1 MSPRLRLYVASVVL
15 VATAVLALQ
24 VPDHLSADW
33 GHYVA
38 WVVICLVSDTMWSF
52 NISGHGTW
60 SLSATA
66 GLSAVVLW
74 GTEAG
79 VWISAVSTL
88 LGEMFVLRKPWV
100 RASFNAGQIALS
112 AWMAGL
118 VFDALGGRGALAL
131 REGGS
136 VLSPGGATALVLPLV
151 VLTLAYWA
159 VNRASVSV
167 AVAWSNARGWWSVM
181 REDWLY
187 HARLEVDAASFLLA
201 PLMVISYLSVGYP
214 GVLLFYAPL
223 FMLFQSDKR
232 FIELKR
238 AEEQN
243 LRSARFAAKGELA
256 AGIGHELNNQLVAI
270 TARAQMLLR
279 DAEKQDF
286 TNAPRHA
293 QIILE
298 QGKRMGVLAK
308 GLSDYKRKLVELEPT
323 DLNQLLTSTIE
334 FVKSDM
340 RFRGVEWDIR
350 LDPALPEMP
359 ADVAQLQGVF
369 INLFV
374 NAADAMDSQEARRA
388 IAVRTEADERTRLAK
403 VVVSDTGPGIKQEH
417 LPRIFELM
425 FTTKP
430 DGHGFGLS
438 TSFRTVEN
446 HGGRMNVESP
456 EGGGAVFTVE
466 LPTSGPR
473 ARH

>member
-15 VATAVLALQ
+15 VAVAVLALQ
-24 VPDHLSADW
+24 VPDHLAADW

-131 REGGS
+131 RAGGS

-151 VLTLAYWA
+151 ALTLAYWA

-167 AVAWSNARGWWSVM
+167 AVGWSNARSWWSVM

-374 NAADAMDSQEARRA
+374 NAADAMDSQQARRA

-403 VVVSDTGPGIKQEH
+403 VVVSDTGPGIKPEH

>member
-1 MSPRLRLYVASVVL
+1 MSRRLRWFVAGTVF
-15 VATAVLALQ
+15 TAAAVMALSA
-24 VPDHLSADW
+24 PDHFMADW
-33 GHYVA
+33 GHFVA

-52 NISGHGTW
+52 NLSGQGTW

-112 AWMAGL
+112 AFMAGV
-118 VFDALGGRGALAL
+118 VFDALGGRDPLGLQVGGA
-131 REGGS
+131 
-136 VLSPGGATALVLPLV
+136 VLERGGATALVLPFV
-151 VLTLAYWA
+151 ALTLTYWA
-159 VNRASVSV
+159 VNRAMVSV
-167 AVAWSNARGWWSVM
+167 AVAWSNERAWWEVM

-201 PLMVISYLSVGYP
+201 PLMVISYISVGYP

-232 FIELKR
+232 FSELKR
-238 AEEQN
+238 AEEAN
-243 LRSARFAAKGELA
+243 LKSARFAAKGELA

-270 TARAQMLLR
+270 TARAQMLLA
-279 DAEKQDF
+279 DAAKQNFD
-286 TNAPRHA
+286 NAPRHA

-308 GLSDYKRKLVELEPT
+308 GLMDYKRKTVDLEPT
-323 DLNQLLTSTIE
+323 DLNQLITSTIE
-334 FVKSDM
+334 FVKSDK
-340 RFRGVEWDIR
+340 RFRGVEWDVR
-350 LDPALPEMP
+350 LDPQLPELK
-359 ADVAQLQGVF
+359 ADVVQLQGVF

-374 NAADAMDSQEARRA
+374 NAADAMNSTEARRA
-388 IAVRTEADERTRLAK
+388 IAVRTEVDDRTRHAR
-403 VVVSDTGPGIKQEH
+403 VVVSDTGPGIRPEH

-456 EGGGAVFTVE
+456 AGSGAVFTVE
-466 LPTSGPR
+466 LPVVGPGVR
-473 ARH
+473 R

>member
-1 MSPRLRLYVASVVL
+1 MSARLRLYVASVVL
-15 VATAVLALQ
+15 LAMAVLALQ
-24 VPDHLSADW
+24 VPDHLASDW

-131 REGGS
+131 QVGGS

-151 VLTLAYWA
+151 ALTLAYWA

-167 AVAWSNARGWWSVM
+167 AVGWSNARSWWSVM

-350 LDPALPEMP
+350 LDPDLPEMP

-374 NAADAMDSQEARRA
+374 NAADAMDQQEARRA
-388 IAVRTEADERTRLAK
+388 IAVRTEADDRSRLAK
-403 VVVSDTGPGIKQEH
+403 VVVSDTGPGIKPEH

-466 LPTSGPR
+466 LPTAGPR

>member
-1 MSPRLRLYVASVVL
+1 MSRRLRWL
-15 VATAVLALQ
+15 VAAVVFLASTIMALHT
-24 VPDHLSADW
+24 PDHFLADW
-33 GHYVA
+33 GHFVA

-52 NISGHGTW
+52 NLSGHGTW

-88 LGEMFVLRKPWV
+88 LGEMTVLRKPWV

-112 AWMAGL
+112 AWAAGT
-118 VFDALGGRGALAL
+118 VFDLLGGRGVLAVQV
-131 REGGS
+131 GGA
-136 VLSPGGATALVLPLV
+136 VLERGGATALVLPV
-151 VLTLAYWA
+151 IGLTLAYWA
-159 VNRASVSV
+159 VNRMTVSL
-167 AVAWSNARGWWSVM
+167 AVAWSSERRWWDVM

-232 FIELKR
+232 FVELKR

-286 TNAPRHA
+286 ANAPRHA

-308 GLSDYKRKLVELEPT
+308 GLMDYKRKVVDLEPT

-334 FVKSDM
+334 FVKSDK
-340 RFRGVEWDIR
+340 RFRGVEWDVR
-350 LDPALPEMP
+350 LDPALPDMP

-374 NAADAMDSQEARRA
+374 NAADAMGEQESRRA
-388 IAVRTEADERTRLAK
+388 IAVRTAIDERSRLAR
-403 VVVSDTGPGIKQEH
+403 VVVSDTGPGIRSEH
-417 LPRIFELM
+417 LPHIFELM

-456 EGGGAVFTVE
+456 EGSGAVFTVE
-466 LPTSGPR
+466 LPIATTG
-473 ARH
+473 ARR